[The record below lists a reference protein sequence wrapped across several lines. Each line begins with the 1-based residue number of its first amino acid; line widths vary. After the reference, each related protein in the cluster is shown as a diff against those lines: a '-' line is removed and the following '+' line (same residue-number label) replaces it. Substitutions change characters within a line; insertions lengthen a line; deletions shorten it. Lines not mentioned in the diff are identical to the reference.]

1 MTVGTL
7 DIDTPKSTKNLAIK
21 LFVMDVDGVM
31 TDGKIIYHSDG
42 SESKAFFVQDGIGI
56 KRLASLGVKIAIITG
71 RQSQIVARRADE
83 LDIDFVIQGRDD
95 KLVALQQLCQSI
107 GVVLDECAYIGD
119 DLPDLPA
126 IQVVKIGFAPANAV
140 DAVKAVADVVTMRQ
154 GGAGAVREAC
164 DYVATLLLD

>member
-1 MTVGTL
+1 M
-7 DIDTPKSTKNLAIK
+7 
-21 LFVMDVDGVM
+21 
-31 TDGKIIYHSDG
+31 
-42 SESKAFFVQDGIGI
+42 
-56 KRLASLGVKIAIITG
+56 
-71 RQSQIVARRADE
+71 ARRADE
-83 LDIDFVIQGRDD
+83 LGIDFVIQGRDD

-107 GVVLDECAYIGD
+107 GVALDECAYIGD

-164 DYVATLLLD
+164 DYVATLLLG